1 MALDRIDMKILTL
14 LQSEGRVTNRDLAE
28 RVGLSASACLER
40 VRRLEHSGGIAGYRA
55 ILNTAALFRSVTVI
69 ATVTLRSHRREDFRG
84 FEQLVRGMPEVV
96 DCSKVSGEFDY
107 ILRMVCPDMATYH
120 ALSDRL
126 LEDGADVA
134 HLSSHVVLEETK
146 PFEGFPLEALA

>member
-1 MALDRIDMKILTL
+1 MAHDRIDMNILDL
-14 LQSEGRVTNRDLAE
+14 LQREGRMTNRDLAE

-40 VRRLEHSGGIAGYRA
+40 VRRLEQSGSIAGYRA
-55 ILNTAALFRSVTVI
+55 VLNTAALFRSVTVI
-69 ATVTLRSHRREDFRG
+69 ATVTLRSHRRDDFRA
-84 FEQLVRGMPEVV
+84 FEALIAGMPEVV

-107 ILRMVCPDMATYH
+107 ILKMVCPDMATYH

-146 PFEGFPLEALA
+146 PFAGFPLDALA